1 MAKRYGVCLVLAGLF
16 GTLAAQ
22 TEPSGPKSGPKFEVA
37 SVKPAAGNDLPG
49 RSMGWRMREIL
60 PPGNIPTVDR
70 GRVRI
75 RNWTLLDVIAAAYR
89 VRATRVS
96 GPGWL
101 SGQAFD
107 IEAKVPEDAPQ
118 GQVNEMLPALL
129 EERFGLRLHR
139 ESKNQSGYALV
150 VGKNGSKL
158 KPADPDAG
166 APKDLSAEDLQA
178 RSKEQMTA
186 TMAAMKEAMK
196 NGTLRPGASHS
207 SYKGITT
214 VQLAT
219 NLSRFVEGPVVD
231 MTELTGKYDVVL
243 DTSQDTPDEPGV
255 TIFDAIEK
263 LGLKLESRKVTIDT
277 LVIDQIAKTP
287 TAN

>member
-1 MAKRYGVCLVLAGLF
+1 
-16 GTLAAQ
+16 
-22 TEPSGPKSGPKFEVA
+22 
-37 SVKPAAGNDLPG
+37 
-49 RSMGWRMREIL
+49 
-60 PPGNIPTVDR
+60 
-70 GRVRI
+70 
-75 RNWTLLDVIAAAYR
+75 
-89 VRATRVS
+89 
-96 GPGWL
+96 
-101 SGQAFD
+101 
-107 IEAKVPEDAPQ
+107 
-118 GQVNEMLPALL
+118 MLPALL